1 MQTPGT
7 IIGNRYKVLRLLGQG
22 GMSNIYICQD
32 INMYYKSCAVKEFAA
47 LYADPKEQATAL
59 QHFQREG
66 ELLKSLS
73 HRNIPA
79 YYDFFQDN
87 GRYYLA
93 MEYIQGDDLGKT
105 LEKAG
110 GPLPEL
116 DVADW
121 GMQCAKVLYYL
132 HCHKPD
138 PIIFRDVKPSN
149 IIIVQGVVKLI
160 DFGIARLFSSAKRGD
175 TMRIGSPGYA
185 PPEQYQGKTDQRS
198 DIFALGMT
206 LRHALTG
213 KDPTLEPNPF
223 IVQKIPI
230 LTDNPNVS
238 PELAAIVE
246 KAIRLLPE
254 ERYQNMR
261 DLKCDLSDFL
271 ESKCAGRGRT
281 TPSLNPALGA
291 AAITAAQTAVAAP
304 VSAVP
309 QVPPTIPVAAPMLQT
324 GPIPSQPPA
333 PTQAYP
339 AASPSP
345 VPAPAPKPAPAA
357 PPPVKAKTSA
367 PPAIIAPAAKNQGSS
382 GSAAAG
388 APVIVPVSS
397 PKAGIGKIFGYA
409 FKAACLLFTG
419 AALAAASGLWRP
431 DVSFLLPYLSA
442 PGRQSA
448 SSEESSGRAAAL
460 SSPLLIAADVLRK
473 APELQTDSIN
483 DVYKYTRDRTY
494 VREALTKALEANPAD
509 LEIALL
515 NENALASDSA
525 VAVNIAVAPAN
536 RQSVLLGAA
545 AAQKYVR
552 ERGGMKGRLLKVNL
566 ITAESEAE
574 ALHKLRL
581 PADAAAE
588 TPSAESGG
596 TAVML
601 DSALLNG
608 EASKSRNKKIT
619 YIPTSPQSPGYISS
633 VAFTAKEAK
642 IKEPILTNSDS
653 VQAELAQAGFA
664 GVQKVEGVYPQD
676 KSSATFII
684 DPAESD
690 KDWQLPSSVTAVIL
704 TPTEE
709 ALKKLPSGLP
719 AGNTQ
724 AWILLT
730 PDSLCPDAAE
740 FLNID
745 ALKRHPE
752 SFGSFHNSLQ
762 TADLLLNVLADRSGQ
777 SGRGYGFLSNKRG
790 SSDSPLKCRIKVL

>member
-7 IIGNRYKVLRLLGQG
+7 IIGTRYKVLRLLGQG

-32 INMYYKSCAVKEFAA
+32 IKMYYKSCAVKEFAA

-223 IVQKIPI
+223 LVQKIPI

-238 PELAAIVE
+238 PELASIVE

-261 DLKCDLSDFL
+261 DLKCDLSNFL

-281 TPSLNPALGA
+281 TPSLNPAVGA
-291 AAITAAQTAVAAP
+291 AAISAASMNSAAP
-304 VSAVP
+304 APAVP
-309 QVPPTIPVAAPMLQT
+309 TVPPTVPVQSSPLLQT
-324 GPIPSQPPA
+324 GPVPSQASPPQSRPAAPA
-333 PTQAYP
+333 PVP
-339 AASPSP
+339 AKPAPSP
-345 VPAPAPKPAPAA
+345 VPSASPARSSAVPAAQAPAA
-357 PPPVKAKTSA
+357 VPPHPAASA
-367 PPAIIAPAAKNQGSS
+367 GAAAAAPA
-382 GSAAAG
+382 

-397 PKAGIGKIFGYA
+397 PKMGAGKICGYLL
-409 FKAACLLFTG
+409 KTACLLFTG
-419 AALAAASGLWRP
+419 AALAVASGLWHP
-431 DVSFLLPYLSA
+431 NLIFLTAYLSGREIRPPASEGAVSNAA
-442 PGRQSA
+442 P
-448 SSEESSGRAAAL
+448 
-460 SSPLLIAADVLRK
+460 SPFLIAADVLRK
-473 APELQTDSIN
+473 APEPKTDSVN
-483 DVYKYTRDRTY
+483 DIYRYTQDRTY
-494 VREALTKALEANPAD
+494 VRDALAKALDADPANLD
-509 LEIALL
+509 TMLL
-515 NENALASDSA
+515 YENALASDSA
-525 VAVNIAVAPAN
+525 ITVNIAVSAAN
-536 RQSVLLGAA
+536 RKSVLLGAV
-545 AAQKYVR
+545 AAQRYVR
-552 ERGGMKGRLLKVNL
+552 DRGGMKGRLLRINL
-566 ITAESEAE
+566 ATAESGKT
-574 ALHKLRL
+574 ALQELRIS
-581 PADAAAE
+581 ADAPAASS
-588 TPSAESGG
+588 PPPARP
-596 TAVML
+596 TAL
-601 DSALLNG
+601 IDSALTG
-608 EASKSRNKKIT
+608 EDGPKDGGAVT
-619 YIPTSPQSPGYISS
+619 YIPTDPNSPRYIGS
-633 VAFTAKEAK
+633 VAFTAKKAK
-642 IKEPILTNSDS
+642 IKEPILTNSDY
-653 VQAELAQAGFA
+653 VLAELTQAGF
-664 GVQKVEGVYPQD
+664 GSVQKVEGAFPAD
-676 KSSATFII
+676 KTSATFII
-684 DPAESD
+684 DPAESR
-690 KDWQLPSSVTAVIL
+690 KDWQIPSSVSTIVLA
-704 TPTEE
+704 PTEE
-709 ALKKLPSGLP
+709 SLKNFPSGLP
-719 AGNTQ
+719 TGSTE

-730 PDSLCPDAAE
+730 PDSPCPDAAE
-740 FLNID
+740 FLNIEV
-745 ALKRHPE
+745 LKKHSEGFRD
-752 SFGSFHNSLQ
+752 FHNSLQ
-762 TADLLLNVLADRSGQ
+762 TADLILKLLADKTRQNSG
-777 SGRGYGFLSNKRG
+777 GCGFLSDKRG
-790 SSDSPLKCRIKVL
+790 DSSAPLKCRIKVL